1 MNEGSAAYQ
10 RSIQSGKMVL
20 HIFIFFVPGG
30 LIADRRRIIAFGF
43 SLHGKKGQ
51 MRYAY
56 GYAKRGLPVS
66 LEFMSPEV
74 KIPIGNAVQLRKLR
88 FAAVLVDG
96 RLHLLER
103 GKFQAV
109 AQHIDARDS
118 ERTVRTHRI
127 SGRMRL
133 CKQIVLLH
141 DMSRKVNLILA
152 APRADIVGKR
162 AGEPFRNMVVESISG
177 L

>member
-1 MNEGSAAYQ
+1 MERKAKCGT
-10 RSIQSGKMVL
+10 RT
-20 HIFIFFVPGG
+20 
-30 LIADRRRIIAFGF
+30 
-43 SLHGKKGQ
+43 
-51 MRYAY
+51 

-162 AGEPFRNMVVESISG
+162 AGEPFQQYGRGIDIWPVKFCLPANPRLAQGSFP
-177 L
+177 